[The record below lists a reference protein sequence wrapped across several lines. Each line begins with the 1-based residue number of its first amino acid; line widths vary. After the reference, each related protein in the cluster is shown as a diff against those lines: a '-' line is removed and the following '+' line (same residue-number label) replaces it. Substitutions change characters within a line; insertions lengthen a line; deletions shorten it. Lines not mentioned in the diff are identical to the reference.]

1 MLIDN
6 EAVRACTIKASS
18 PSPTMRALARVIG
31 DLEVSFPSMTWYE
44 RVCSF
49 SNPSDLPSRG
59 NVRQALVDYF
69 LEDRGMIQGSDD
81 LVDLVLQL
89 TDEPYQVAST
99 ISGAKT

>member
-1 MLIDN
+1 MQFCIC
-6 EAVRACTIKASS
+6 EIVCWCVRGRGLS
-18 PSPTMRALARVIG
+18 
-31 DLEVSFPSMTWYE
+31 E

-99 ISGAKT
+99 TSGAKT